1 MRAVFAV
8 DLPLDDEQRYHT
20 DQQIV
25 EMVRS
30 YGWEPV
36 EVCTLMDEEAKLQK
50 CRELAAYLFEDMPPG
65 AASRLEH
72 VLTYGYLSDDYTRFV
87 VIRLVDGQITFR
99 LANTVLGQLQTSTTK
114 VIRKILKSNINGQ
127 PLRVCNQRV
136 VIYERG
142 NDFIVLNG
150 RVIPNP
156 LKETF
161 RTDRKSVLLAV
172 VALSV
177 FLIAISLLLSGMM
190 AETNA
195 LLRGTIERVST
206 AMLTAALVSSLNLTE
221 TYLEIYRNRVIVW

>member
-1 MRAVFAV
+1 MRAVFTV
-8 DLPLDDEQRYHT
+8 DLPLTDEQQYPT

-65 AASRLEH
+65 GASRLEH

-142 NDFIVLNG
+142 NDFIVLSG
-150 RVIPNP
+150 RVVPNP

-161 RTDRKSVLLAV
+161 RTDQKSVLIAV
-172 VALSV
+172 VALAI
-177 FLIAISLLLSGMM
+177 FLVAISLLLSGMIGD
-190 AETNA
+190 AHR
-195 LLRGTIERVST
+195 LLSGTIERIST
-206 AMLTAALVSSLNLTE
+206 AMLTAALISTLNLTE
-221 TYLEIYRNRVIVW
+221 TYMEIYRNRVIVW

>member
-1 MRAVFAV
+1 MRAVFTV
-8 DLPLDDEQRYHT
+8 DLPLIDEQGYPT

-25 EMVRS
+25 ELVRS

-50 CRELAAYLFEDMPPG
+50 CRELATYLFEDMPPG

-99 LANTVLGQLQTSTTK
+99 LANTVLGRLQTSTAK
-114 VIRKILKSNINGQ
+114 VIRKILKSQINGQ
-127 PLRVCNQRV
+127 PLRVCNQSV
-136 VIYERG
+136 VVYERG
-142 NDFIVLNG
+142 NDFIVLSG

-161 RTDRKSVLLAV
+161 RSDRKSVLIAG
-172 VALSV
+172 VALFI
-177 FLIAISLLLSGMM
+177 FLIVISLLLSGMDSS
-190 AETNA
+190 ANR
-195 LLRGTIERVST
+195 LLGGTLERIST
-206 AMLTAALVSSLNLTE
+206 AMLTAALVSTLNLTE
-221 TYLEIYRNRVIVW
+221 TYLEIYRNKVVVW

>member
-1 MRAVFAV
+1 MFTV
-8 DLPLDDEQRYHT
+8 DLPLIDELRCPT

-25 EMVRS
+25 ELVRS

-36 EVCTLMDEEAKLQK
+36 EVCTLMDEAAKLQK

-114 VIRKILKSNINGQ
+114 VIRKILKSNINGE

-142 NDFIVLNG
+142 NDFIVLSG

-172 VALSV
+172 VALSI

-190 AETNA
+190 AETDA

-221 TYLEIYRNRVIVW
+221 TYLEIYRNKVVVW